1 MKSMREQIAGSCR
14 HFNGV
19 QNKTCSAGVAYESIR
34 DGDGQRASFATR
46 PCFAGEGRIPCNLR
60 SFKTGEE
67 VEAEIAETDHLLAKV
82 SGARAAIV
90 ASGQPHGAI
99 ACPVCGTPDAL
110 RFSVSPYNGH
120 VHAACATAG
129 CVSWME

>member
-1 MKSMREQIAGSCR
+1 MKSIREQIAGSCR

-19 QNKTCSAGVAYESIR
+19 QNKVCSAGIAYESIR
-34 DGDGQRASFATR
+34 NGAGQRAAFAR
-46 PCFAGEGRIPCNLR
+46 MPCFAGEGRLPCERR
-60 SFKTGEE
+60 SFPTAEE
-67 VEAEIAETDHLLAKV
+67 VEAEVAASDRVIADMFK
-82 SGARAAIV
+82 ARAAIV
-90 ASGQPHGAI
+90 AAKKDHGQI
-99 ACPVCGTPDAL
+99 ECPICRVADAL